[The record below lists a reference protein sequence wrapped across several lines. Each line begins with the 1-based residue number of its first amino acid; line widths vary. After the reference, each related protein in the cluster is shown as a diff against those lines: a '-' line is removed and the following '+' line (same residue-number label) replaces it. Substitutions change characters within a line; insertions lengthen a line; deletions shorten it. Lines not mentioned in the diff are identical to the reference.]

1 LQKIKNSHQCETDA
15 KLDLFCISF
24 ACFLR
29 NKIHI
34 FLHILHRFFA
44 STVLHRIVLQRF
56 VYKFFCVL
64 YLILYQTFF
73 FFRPVLL
80 FFRINCFVLHL
91 FSQIIINFCIAT
103 QFFRIKCLCFL
114 SLSPVPAPFLW
125 SLSLSPFYASCPFPS
140 PYLLFMLPVPFP
152 ASTS

>member
-1 LQKIKNSHQCETDA
+1 MPVPQVHFTLKPEAKTRHQCTIQIGCPDFAKKKKNSHQCETYA
-15 KLDLFCISF
+15 KLDLFRISF

-44 STVLHRIVLQRF
+44 STVSHRIVLQRF

-73 FFRPVLL
+73 FFDLSCFFFASTVL
-80 FFRINCFVLHL
+80 
-91 FSQIIINFCIAT
+91 FCI
-103 QFFRIKCLCFL
+103 FFHK
-114 SLSPVPAPFLW
+114 S
-125 SLSLSPFYASCPFPS
+125 
-140 PYLLFMLPVPFP
+140 
-152 ASTS
+152 